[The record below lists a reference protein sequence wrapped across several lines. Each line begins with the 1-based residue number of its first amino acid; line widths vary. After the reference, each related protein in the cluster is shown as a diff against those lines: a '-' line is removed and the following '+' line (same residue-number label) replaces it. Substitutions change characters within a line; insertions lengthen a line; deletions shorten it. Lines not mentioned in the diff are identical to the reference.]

1 MLVQAEDVST
11 PRNTTIQI
19 WYVASVAP
27 QLKAGLPLHVPV
39 KLAEN
44 TFWVGLEPLWTS
56 MVVHVCPAA
65 ALFRI
70 EVALGTLAATIAST
84 TSFACMPEG
93 GVIDALVA
101 VVIASSLAGMRDS
114 PTIVI
119 GGPPD
124 AAARNVGV
132 RAPPPLMKAELEL
145 RKAIC
150 ACAVLTSVMPA
161 SAPISSTAR
170 TISRCQ
176 RGSACLRV
184 VRVAF
189 MVISCSHPLP
199 ALACK
204 KSPTDLQ

>member
-19 WYVASVAP
+19 WYVAAVAP

-44 TFWVGLEPLWTS
+44 TFWVGLEPLWRT
-56 MVVHVCPAA
+56 MLVHVCPAA

-101 VVIASSLAGMRDS
+101 VVIASSLAGIRDS

-119 GGPPD
+119 GAPPA
-124 AAARNVGV
+124 AAARSAGI
-132 RAPPPLMKAELEL
+132 AAPPLMNAELEL

-150 ACAVLTSVMPA
+150 ACAALPSVMPA

-170 TISRCQ
+170 KIPRCQ

-189 MVISCSHPLP
+189 RSFPG
-199 ALACK
+199 
-204 KSPTDLQ
+204 

>member
-1 MLVQAEDVST
+1 ME
-11 PRNTTIQI
+11 
-19 WYVASVAP
+19 
-27 QLKAGLPLHVPV
+27 GLPLHDPLKV
-39 KLAEN
+39 A
-44 TFWVGLEPLWTS
+44 THIFWVGFEPIWRPRES
-56 MVVHVCPAA
+56 HVCPAV
-65 ALFRI
+65 ALFVI
-70 EVALGTLAATIAST
+70 VVALGTLAEMNTST

-101 VVIASSLAGMRDS
+101 VVIASSLAGMRDW

-119 GGPPD
+119 GAPPA
-124 AAARNVGV
+124 AAARNVGI
-132 RAPPPLMKAELEL
+132 AGPPPLMNAELEL

-150 ACAVLTSVMPA
+150 ACAVLTSVMLA

-170 TISRCQ
+170 TIPRCQ

-189 MVISCSHPLP
+189 IVISSCSHALP

-204 KSPTDLQ
+204 KILSWPVIDVQSRAGGLSR